1 VRASVLTM
9 KTELVEPIK
18 DTEWDRKVIDSKA
31 SIFVEFWAPW
41 CGPCHVMAPLIA
53 SLAKEFGGKVKF
65 VKVNVDESP
74 VLAAKLEIFS
84 VPTFMIFT
92 GGKPRNRFV
101 GMATKEHISKL
112 LVSSV
117 GA

>member
-1 VRASVLTM
+1 M
-9 KTELVEPIK
+9 KPELVEPIK
-18 DTEWDRKVIDSKA
+18 DIEWDRKVVESKA
-31 SIFVEFWAPW
+31 PIFVEFWAPW
-41 CGPCHVMAPLIA
+41 CGPCHVMTPMID
-53 SLAKEFGGKVKF
+53 SLAKEFGVNVKF

-74 VLAAKLEIFS
+74 VIATKLEIFS
-84 VPTFMIFT
+84 VPTFIIFT

-112 LVSSV
+112 LISSV